1 MAEFGELKSP
11 LQGFPLSEHWRYSLE
26 QNWVWLEY
34 CRVLPVLKGGSV
46 ARWHELG
53 LQDGRRWSHSQL
65 PYGLPLLPCHRTLS
79 AAQRDPLCCK
89 RLFCTR
95 FLSIYRESTSK
106 PKLIRSVS
114 VRLKQSSID
123 LLFKMSSIF
132 QSGSFSKAFWKI

>member
-53 LQDGRRWSHSQL
+53 LQPLRACRMEDDGATASFLMVCPFSPAIEPSVPHSVTHFVVKD
-65 PYGLPLLPCHRTLS
+65 YS
-79 AAQRDPLCCK
+79 APG
-89 RLFCTR
+89 F
-95 FLSIYRESTSK
+95 
-106 PKLIRSVS
+106 
-114 VRLKQSSID
+114 
-123 LLFKMSSIF
+123 
-132 QSGSFSKAFWKI
+132 